1 VGNYY
6 EGLNANSGSLS
17 YFFAADPALRDGLI
31 EINGVTGIETPN
43 NFAFNHPLNAEIHD
57 LAIRRKYVSDAD
69 IAVSS
74 SIGPSYLNDDTYA
87 FYLPPFFT
95 EDSPFRQSVNGT
107 GGVFQTPFE
116 EIDGTTVDPFN
127 VALSFGVAGHYI
139 NIENFTKD
147 FANAVFPRLH
157 HMTGVAI
164 QNTTDLETANS
175 FLYAQPFVRRR
186 NLFIMPCDDGNFI
199 PSYFLLLSES
209 MHDKMVDDMGIL
221 QPSFITLDNMVS
233 TASLLFGTDFGE
245 DTTFSDIMTGYTP
258 EQPGLNPGP
267 ASAGFANMVANS
279 IAAGA
284 YEPGVQA
291 GAPLSIYQRT
301 RDPSSNEVTFFDV
314 SNLFYGT
321 RIMPTTISLQ
331 DAALSGSGG
340 AVKVTLVDDGYG
352 TLYRSDSFTKTANW
366 NCVGNAFY
374 DEGILTVK
382 SPHLYF
388 FGQEAYSL
396 DFRGI
401 QNVHVMKIDVMAP
414 ANQLN
419 SSSNPTYL
427 QLPPSTDPNESDTGY
442 VYITGVNFHDSNFNV
457 VMKTQLAQPIFK
469 RFGDKLLFR
478 VKQDF

>member
-1 VGNYY
+1 
-6 EGLNANSGSLS
+6 
-17 YFFAADPALRDGLI
+17 
-31 EINGVTGIETPN
+31 
-43 NFAFNHPLNAEIHD
+43 
-57 LAIRRKYVSDAD
+57 
-69 IAVSS
+69 
-74 SIGPSYLNDDTYA
+74 
-87 FYLPPFFT
+87 
-95 EDSPFRQSVNGT
+95 
-107 GGVFQTPFE
+107 
-116 EIDGTTVDPFN
+116 
-127 VALSFGVAGHYI
+127 
-139 NIENFTKD
+139 
-147 FANAVFPRLH
+147 
-157 HMTGVAI
+157 
-164 QNTTDLETANS
+164 
-175 FLYAQPFVRRR
+175 
-186 NLFIMPCDDGNFI
+186 
-199 PSYFLLLSES
+199 